1 MDRADDKAL
10 RNQKKKLSPEDRRLA
25 LRLASEQPTIS
36 GDEDPLSELR
46 MTTMSILG
54 RLRASFQGRIIRRS
68 PHSVDNEGNSVS
80 KELPMY
86 KVVTVWVKLSNDE
99 SNAITAKADQI
110 TKA

>member
-1 MDRADDKAL
+1 
-10 RNQKKKLSPEDRRLA
+10 
-25 LRLASEQPTIS
+25 
-36 GDEDPLSELR
+36 
-46 MTTMSILG
+46 MSILG

-99 SNAITAKADQI
+99 SDAIAAKADQI